1 MNFKIHRGAN
11 EIGGSCVEFWTDTTR
26 IVIDIGMP
34 LVNPDK
40 TPFDSHEADSLSTD
54 ELIKKE
60 ILPDIPSL
68 YEDNSKTAL
77 FISHSHQDHYGL
89 VSRINPSCKVYL
101 GFATQMLIETLNTF
115 IGEKWTIQNA
125 NHITHDRKIE
135 IGNMGITPYRMDHS
149 AFDSYA
155 FLIEAD
161 GKSLIYSGDFRLHGR
176 ESANFD
182 WFCEKTRK
190 NVDYLLMEG
199 STIGRTE
206 EPFPTESELE
216 EQFEVLFRQTKG
228 IVLVQTSSHNIDR
241 LATIYNAARNCN
253 RYFLVDFFTAN
264 VLKSINKRAKNS
276 GIPYPSAHNFPGMKV
291 YYPQYYID
299 RMNEIGKDA
308 ETIYRF
314 PQYNKIGRDKL
325 DDMAKD
331 IVMLVKPSVRYDLK
345 KYLHKYDDGCFI
357 FSMWSGYKTQNSK
370 VKNFLDF
377 IKSKGMPIKDDIH
390 TSGHADLPGLRRMV
404 KTVRPKH
411 LVPIHTFEGDK
422 YEGLFP
428 GTDVRRVAD
437 RETVSF

>member
-1 MNFKIHRGAN
+1 
-11 EIGGSCVEFWTDTTR
+11 
-26 IVIDIGMP
+26 MP

-40 TPFDSHEADSLSTD
+40 TPFDSRVADSFSTD
-54 ELIKKE
+54 ELIRKG

-77 FISHSHQDHYGL
+77 FISHAHRDHYGL
-89 VSRINPSCKVYL
+89 INRVNPSCRIYL

-115 IGEKWTIQNA
+115 IGEKWTIRNA
-125 NHITHDRKIE
+125 KHIEHDDKIE
-135 IGNMGITPYRMDHS
+135 IGDMGITPYRMDHS

-161 GKSLIYSGDFRLHGR
+161 GKSLFYSGDFRLHGR

-182 WFCEKTRK
+182 WFCKNVRK

-216 EQFEVLFRQTKG
+216 EQFEGVFRQTKG
-228 IVLVQTSSHNIDR
+228 IVLVHTSSHNIDR
-241 LATIYNAARNCN
+241 LVTLYNASIKCN

-264 VLKSINKRAKNS
+264 VLKSINKRAKNES
-276 GIPYPSAHNFPGMKV
+276 IPYPSAHNFPGMKV
-291 YYPQYYID
+291 YYPQYYIN

-314 PQYNKIGRDKL
+314 SKYNKIGRDKL
-325 DDMAKD
+325 NDLAKD
-331 IVMLVKPSVRYDLK
+331 IVMLVKPSVRNDLTR
-345 KYLHKYDDGCFI
+345 YLRKYDDGCFI
-357 FSMWSGYKTQNSK
+357 FSMWSGYKTQPGK
-370 VKNFLDF
+370 VKDFLDF
-377 IKSKGMPIKDDIH
+377 IASKGMPIKDIH
-390 TSGHADLPGLRRMV
+390 TSGHADLSGLRRMV
-404 KTVRPKH
+404 EAVSPKH

-422 YEGLFP
+422 YAELFP
-428 GTDVRRVAD
+428 GIDVRRVDD
-437 RETVSF
+437 RETVEM